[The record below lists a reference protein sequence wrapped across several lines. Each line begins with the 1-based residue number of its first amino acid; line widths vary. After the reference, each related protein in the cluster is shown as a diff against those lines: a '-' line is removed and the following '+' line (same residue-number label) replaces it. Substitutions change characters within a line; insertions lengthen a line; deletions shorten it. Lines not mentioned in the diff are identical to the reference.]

1 MMETMKIDVMLN
13 GGGKFYKTLRYKYS
27 TLFQFNYDAMF
38 DWVMEQLP
46 SLKNRD
52 DYILVM
58 DIQP

>member
-38 DWVMEQLP
+38 D
-46 SLKNRD
+46 
-52 DYILVM
+52 
-58 DIQP
+58 